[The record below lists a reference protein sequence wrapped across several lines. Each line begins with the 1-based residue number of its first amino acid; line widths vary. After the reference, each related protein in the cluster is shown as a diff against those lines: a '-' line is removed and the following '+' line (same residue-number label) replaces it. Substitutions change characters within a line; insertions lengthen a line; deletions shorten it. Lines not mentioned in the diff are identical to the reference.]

1 MIRSLVVVAVYS
13 LAISFAHAEIFK
25 CVEGGKTVFSQQPC
39 GNGSVTVKPRFVEVS
54 PEAVEER
61 KAATK
66 QIQGSSSG
74 IDREHRMM
82 EIDRQLL
89 DLDNEESQIQQARI
103 AELKKLELTGRFANN
118 NLAGATWQQSLAME
132 MQAVNGKYDSALGLI
147 SSRREALIRER
158 DKLQAKV
165 AP

>member
-1 MIRSLVVVAVYS
+1 MIRFLVVIMVS
-13 LAISFAHAEIFK
+13 ILAISFAHAEIFK

-39 GNGSVTVKPRFVEVS
+39 GNGSVTVKPKFVEAS

-66 QIQGSSSG
+66 QIQGSSAN

-89 DLDNEESQIQQARI
+89 DLDNEENRIQQDRVL
-103 AELKKLELTGRFANN
+103 ELKKLEIKGSFANN

-132 MQAVNGKYDSALGLI
+132 MQAVNGKYDSALGLV

-158 DKLQAKV
+158 EKLQAKV
-165 AP
+165 TP